1 MSTNVKPEDL
11 NYDHYESKRYN
22 DEIISSIPGH
32 EEIHQHIDRVIERE
46 YILRGRI
53 KILELGVGTGLTA
66 ERILRKIPNINYT
79 AIDFSDK
86 MLEGARKLLSQYHI
100 RFVKGDYGQ
109 IILPQNN
116 DLIVSVIGMHHQETN
131 EDKKILFQKV
141 YNSLNKNGA
150 FIFGDLMTYRNPMEA
165 ALNEAKHFHYLVEN
179 AKNKESLMEWAH
191 HHKYLNKLASIED
204 QIEWLRE
211 VGFSDVA
218 ILYQRFNTA
227 LIYAKN

>member
-86 MLEGARKLLSQYHI
+86 MLEGARKLLSQKHK
-100 RFVKGDYGQ
+100 RFLKGNY
-109 IILPQNN
+109 
-116 DLIVSVIGMHHQETN
+116 
-131 EDKKILFQKV
+131 
-141 YNSLNKNGA
+141 
-150 FIFGDLMTYRNPMEA
+150 
-165 ALNEAKHFHYLVEN
+165 
-179 AKNKESLMEWAH
+179 
-191 HHKYLNKLASIED
+191 
-204 QIEWLRE
+204 
-211 VGFSDVA
+211 
-218 ILYQRFNTA
+218 
-227 LIYAKN
+227 